1 MWNDF
6 SDFEL
11 ATLAADYWLEESI
24 VFAADLSLAN
34 RAELEHFLTEAEFEL
49 YFNSEVEYN

>member
-6 SDFEL
+6 SDFEI
-11 ATLAADYWLEESI
+11 ATLAADYGFEESV

-34 RAELEHFLTEAEFEL
+34 RVELEHFLTEAEFEL
-49 YFNSEVEYN
+49 YFKSEVDYN

>member
-11 ATLAADYWLEESI
+11 ATLAADYGLEESI
-24 VFAADLSLAN
+24 VFADDLSLAN
-34 RAELEHFLTEAEFEL
+34 REEIEHLLTETEFSL

>member
-11 ATLAADYWLEESI
+11 ATIAANYGLEESI
-24 VFAADLSLAN
+24 VFANDLSLAN
-34 RAELEHFLTEAEFEL
+34 RLELEDILTKVEHEL